1 MNSENTYNNTCLS
14 KLRNLY
20 TSTLVYVH
28 FKFQLF
34 TFDAKQRVNDLALL
48 FVVVHNYVTFFMM
61 VSHTVFII
69 LCYVQNML
77 YLH

>member
-1 MNSENTYNNTCLS
+1 M
-14 KLRNLY
+14 
-20 TSTLVYVH
+20 YVH

-77 YLH
+77 YLD